1 MHESLSWHNDDKWS
15 LYLKLFSSTS
25 TKYWFK
31 SHTKQSIIPE
41 YSLSLSLLLPSPHQP
56 TFCTHVK
63 CIEIYMIYLDDVKKC
78 LAALN
83 IKSNL
88 HYGHI
93 GNWESWLMILHFKKI
108 KSELKKIPV
117 SKSQELHEGHKII
130 LNAKKFKLI
139 ITNVPKLKKVSGQM

>member
-1 MHESLSWHNDDKWS
+1 
-15 LYLKLFSSTS
+15 
-25 TKYWFK
+25 
-31 SHTKQSIIPE
+31 
-41 YSLSLSLLLPSPHQP
+41 
-56 TFCTHVK
+56 
-63 CIEIYMIYLDDVKKC
+63 MIYLDDVKKC

-117 SKSQELHEGHKII
+117 SKFQELHEGHKII
-130 LNAKKFKLI
+130 YM
-139 ITNVPKLKKVSGQM
+139 PKSSYYY

>member
-1 MHESLSWHNDDKWS
+1 MIFVFKASSLV
-15 LYLKLFSSTS
+15 LLQ
-25 TKYWFK
+25 
-31 SHTKQSIIPE
+31 QSIDSNLTRSKASSLNTVSL
-41 YSLSLSLLLPSPHQP
+41 SLSLSLLLPSPHQP

-130 LNAKKFKLI
+130 YM
-139 ITNVPKLKKVSGQM
+139 PKSSYYY

>member
-1 MHESLSWHNDDKWS
+1 
-15 LYLKLFSSTS
+15 
-25 TKYWFK
+25 
-31 SHTKQSIIPE
+31 
-41 YSLSLSLLLPSPHQP
+41 
-56 TFCTHVK
+56 
-63 CIEIYMIYLDDVKKC
+63 MIYLDDVKKC

-117 SKSQELHEGHKII
+117 SKFQELHEGHKII
-130 LNAKKFKLI
+130 LNTKKLKLI